1 MQWFLSFQILPRNQ
15 NYNNFLIRI
24 PQNRLKIY
32 TFFKLTAEIAGNLS
46 IGYHSLDG
54 WDDKAKRELTFTVNA
69 SIEAGV
75 KYENVTIIAE
85 IVDIGT
91 DEKVTGIDF
100 QGSLGAGV
108 EYKEEW
114 DSDDKGTFK
123 TVTVTFTGC
132 TASFYIYASITKR
145 KKRVVQGEETEQ
157 SYNKQIG
164 KKYSEI
170 LLEKATWYGP
180 EKIYIDDEK

>member
-1 MQWFLSFQILPRNQ
+1 MSKHKNIKHRDGF
-15 NYNNFLIRI
+15 
-24 PQNRLKIY
+24 
-32 TFFKLTAEIAGNLS
+32 TFFKSYDDVMQNLNDKQFLLLMRT
-46 IGYHSLDG
+46 ILDVQFL
-54 WDDKAKRELTFTVNA
+54 R
-69 SIEAGV
+69 V